1 MSRFLFLFFTII
13 AGFKGFSQTIDV
25 ANYQKEYVL
34 PIFEKTSEIKLDGV
48 LNDAAWQT
56 QDAASN
62 FWMKFPKDDYHPK
75 KQTVVRTCYDKKAI
89 YFGITVYDKKP
100 FIGQSLKRDSRIREN
115 DGVTLVIDPI
125 NKKTNGFYFSVT
137 AFNVQADDL
146 ISTGEE
152 DLTYSWDAKWY
163 SETKQYEDSFTVEI
177 AIPFKVLR
185 YNSNNLTWG
194 INFIRSCRKDNE
206 FHTWTRIPVNFR
218 GTNIGYLGALKWD
231 KAPPSNGANIVA
243 IPYINQT
250 NTQNNLTTKNINGK
264 FNAGLDAK
272 LAITNALNMDLTV
285 NPDFSQVDVDRQVT
299 NLSRF
304 SIFFPERRNFFL
316 ENSDLIT
323 NYGNDPIRPFYSRTI
338 GLTPNGQSVPIIAG
352 ARLSGNLSTKTR
364 TSFLNMQTA
373 ATKDYAAQNYTA
385 LSINRQVLKR
395 SVVSGYILNRDGF
408 YTDKNKLSNTIDKYG
423 RNAGTEFTYT
433 SNTGKYIAWAGFH
446 TSMKPTITNKNNFII
461 YGGEYNVKLF
471 KTVIE
476 ATHVGK
482 NYYTDMGF
490 VERIAS
496 KFGGTDS
503 VVRNGFNTFFMENR
517 RNFFPK
523 KGKINQH
530 NIDLQ
535 NFVAT
540 DDKNKLTEYNV
551 KLRYNIGFKNTAFLS
566 TTIEHNNITLAIPIE
581 FTDGIPLPAAKYNF
595 RQASVNYLS
604 DSRGK
609 FAYGAS
615 YTGGGF
621 YNGTLNR
628 ITARAIY
635 RNQPYFTFELNAEY
649 NKVTLPAPYS
659 SENLFLISPRV
670 EVNFSN
676 KLFWTNFLQYN
687 TQANNVNIN
696 SRLQWRY
703 KPASDLFV
711 VYTDNYFTDPLFKNK
726 NRALVLKLNYWLN
739 L

>member
-1 MSRFLFLFFTII
+1 MKRLIVLLSFVTSHNCFGQ
-13 AGFKGFSQTIDV
+13 AIDLS
-25 ANYQKEYVL
+25 NYQKQYVL
-34 PIFEKTSEIKLDGV
+34 PIFEKKSEIKLDGD
-48 LNDAAWQT
+48 LNDLAWQIPDT
-56 QDAASN
+56 ASN
-62 FWMKFPKDDYHPK
+62 FWMKFPKDDYHPT
-75 KQTVVRTCYDKKAI
+75 KQTVVKTCYDSKAL
-89 YFGITVYDKKP
+89 YFGITVYDSKP

-115 DGVTLVIDPI
+115 DGITLIIDPI

-163 SETKQYEDSFTVEI
+163 SETKQYDDRFTVEI
-177 AIPFKVLR
+177 AIPFKALR

-194 INFIRSCRKDNE
+194 VNIIRSCRKDNE
-206 FHTWTRIPVNFR
+206 FHSWTRIPVNFR

-231 KAPPSNGANIVA
+231 KAPPNNGANIVA

-272 LAITNALNMDLTV
+272 IAVSNSLNVDLTI

-323 NYGNDPIRPFYSRTI
+323 NYGTDPIRPFYSRTI
-338 GLTPNGQSVPIIAG
+338 GLTPNGQSVPIVAG
-352 ARLSGNLSTKTR
+352 ARLSGNLSSKLR

-373 ATKDYAAQNYTA
+373 ASKDYAAQNYTA
-385 LSINRQVLKR
+385 LSLNRQVLKR
-395 SVVSGYILNRDGF
+395 SVVSGYFLNRDGF
-408 YTDKNKLSNTIDKYG
+408 YTDKNKLDNAINKYG
-423 RNAGTEFTYT
+423 RNAGGEFSYS
-433 SNTGKYIAWAGFH
+433 SNTGKYVAWAGFH
-446 TSMKPTITNKNNFII
+446 TSMKPTISNKNNFII

-471 KTVIE
+471 KTVFE
-476 ATHVGK
+476 ASHVGK

-503 VVRNGFNTFFMENR
+503 IVRNGFNTFFMENR
-517 RNFFPK
+517 RNCFPK
-523 KGKINQH
+523 KGKVNQH
-530 NIDLQ
+530 SIDLQ

-540 DDKNKLTEYNV
+540 DEKNKLTEYNA
-551 KLRYNIGFKNTAFLS
+551 KLRYNLSLKNTAFVS
-566 TTIEHNNITLAIPIE
+566 AQVENNNITLAIPIE
-581 FTDGIPLPAAKYNF
+581 FTDGLPLPVGTYRF
-595 RQASVNYLS
+595 TQATINTQT
-604 DSRGK
+604 DSRGS
-609 FAYGAS
+609 FTFGAS

-621 YNGTLNR
+621 YNGTLNKV
-628 ITARAIY
+628 TARAIY
-635 RNQPYFTFELNAEY
+635 RKQPYLTVEVNAEF
-649 NKVTLPAPYS
+649 NNVKLPAPYT

-670 EVNFSN
+670 EINFSN

-687 TQANNVNIN
+687 TQANNININ

-703 KPASDLFV
+703 KPASDIFI
-711 VYTDNYFTDPLFKNK
+711 VYTDNYFTDPFFTNK
-726 NRALVLKLNYWLN
+726 NRALVLKMNYWLN